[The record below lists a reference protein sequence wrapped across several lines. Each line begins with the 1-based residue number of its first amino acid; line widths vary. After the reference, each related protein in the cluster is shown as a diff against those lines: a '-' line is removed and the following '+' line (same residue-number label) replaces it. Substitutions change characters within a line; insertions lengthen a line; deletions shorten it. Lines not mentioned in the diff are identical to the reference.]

1 MVTWEVVKVV
11 IHSLSAQE
19 VTGTTVAVSKVVGT
33 TVAGGSAEEV
43 TTAGDVVGF
52 GLTDGS

>member
-19 VTGTTVAVSKVVGT
+19 VTGTTVVVSKVVGT
-33 TVAGGSAEEV
+33 TVAGGSTEEV

>member
-19 VTGTTVAVSKVVGT
+19 VTGTTVVVSKVVGA

-43 TTAGDVVGF
+43 TTALDVVGF
-52 GLTDGS
+52 GLTDDS